1 MFMRIQIIA
10 IAGSIGFMLFI
21 FELIRRK
28 KLKEAYAMIWLIM
41 GAFFMLLAFWQQG
54 LGIVSKFCGIV
65 YAPAFL
71 FLVLLITLTII
82 LIQFSIVISRQADK
96 IKALGQETA
105 LMKEQLNNLSTA
117 EIDKSKQLSTDFTE

>member
-1 MFMRIQIIA
+1 MRIQIIA
-10 IAGSIGFMLFI
+10 IAGSLGFMLFV

-41 GAFFMLLAFWQQG
+41 GAFFMVLAFWQQG
-54 LGIVSKFCGIV
+54 LLIVSNFCGIY

-71 FLVLLITLTII
+71 FLVLLVTLTII

-105 LMKEQLNNLSTA
+105 LMKEQLNKLTRA
-117 EIDKSKQLSTDFTE
+117 PLDEKPKSHKKT

>member
-1 MFMRIQIIA
+1 MVNRIQLIA
-10 IAGSIGFMLFI
+10 IVGSLLFVFFV

-41 GAFFMLLAFWQQG
+41 GMFFIVLAVWQQG
-54 LGIVSKFCGIV
+54 LVLLSTFCGIY

-71 FLVLLITLTII
+71 FLVLLMTLTVI

-96 IKALGQETA
+96 IKALGQESA
-105 LMKEQLNNLSTA
+105 LMKEQLN
-117 EIDKSKQLSTDFTE
+117 KLSTDMRDEKLQ